1 MDEEDE
7 HHYGADLKLII
18 IGDSSTGKTSIVNRY
33 VSNKFDNTYKATIAS
48 QFAYKIIKIKDVIY
62 RIQFWDLA
70 GQDRSGTLASFF
82 CKDSNGIVF
91 CCDVTEP
98 SSKNNILTW
107 KKSLEDNLDISNI
120 PLIVM
125 ENKCDLLGDNEDLYN
140 DNFDELKKFGE
151 ENGFNGCFRTSAL
164 TGYGIEKAMSFLVNK
179 IVEKFDEDD
188 IKSYKDFGQKR
199 RLSVDNHISK
209 KVNDKKGKCC

>member
-18 IGDSSTGKTSIVNRY
+18 VGDSSTGKTSIVNRY

-48 QFAYKIIKIKDVIY
+48 QFSYKIIKIKDVIY

-98 SSKNNILTW
+98 NSKNNILTW
-107 KKSLEDNLDISNI
+107 KKSLEDNIDISNI
-120 PLIVM
+120 PLILM
-125 ENKCDLLGDNEDLYN
+125 ENKCDLLGESEEFYN
-140 DNFDELKKFGE
+140 DDIDDLKKFGA
-151 ENGFNGCFRTSAL
+151 ENGFDGCFRTSAL
-164 TGYGIEKAMSFLVNK
+164 NGYGIETAMSFLINK
-179 IVEKFDEDD
+179 IVAKLDDDD
-188 IKSYKDFGQKR
+188 IKSFRENAQR
-199 RLSVDNHISK
+199 SRLSVGSHKNK
-209 KVNDKKGKCC
+209 KENQRKNKCC